1 MNQKTN
7 PRKTLLH
14 LALLFPI
21 TLISVW
27 LVHDY
32 IGFFLALL
40 VASISSTTLGI
51 SLIAEKLERSHL
63 PNWYSTLLG
72 ILIIESLL
80 IILFMLSLDGFALP
94 FGN

>member
-1 MNQKTN
+1 
-7 PRKTLLH
+7 
-14 LALLFPI
+14 
-21 TLISVW
+21 
-27 LVHDY
+27 
-32 IGFFLALL
+32 
-40 VASISSTTLGI
+40 
-51 SLIAEKLERSHL
+51 LERSHL